1 MCLLA
6 GVFIM
11 LLGNVPCYLELP
23 CLQANFGWGFKEK
36 LSYPPGLSHYG
47 QLRGDYVQLAHYLLG
62 PTSPHKMSLL
72 VAPPTFLP

>member
-11 LLGNVPCYLELP
+11 LLGNVP

-47 QLRGDYVQLAHYLLG
+47 QLRGDYVQLAHYLLAQ
-62 PTSPHKMSLL
+62 PLL
-72 VAPPTFLP
+72 IR